1 MSQPIEFMLFGTTN
15 TFSTPSGYVFDEL
28 EKLPVLPHLFG
39 SNGKGYSFLFGVQ
52 GTKFFTGETPYTQF
66 VQDGPTVLQYY
77 VQDGSTVG
85 PPTVSVYS
93 FLATDEFV
101 GFVESSATPWSIATN
116 NIGSSETKTWTAPPT
131 IGKLSMHAKIVGNFI
146 LETTTI
152 VQAFDHY
159 EFIGPNNGVA
169 ANGSVLEI
177 TTNDSALV
185 LAVYTLR
192 VSVSRT
198 RLPIPKPKIP
208 KKEWPMFERIVVDRI
223 ENALSSRGIKV
234 ASKEITTRVNALKV
248 KFVAR

>member
-1 MSQPIEFMLFGTTN
+1 
-15 TFSTPSGYVFDEL
+15 
-28 EKLPVLPHLFG
+28 
-39 SNGKGYSFLFGVQ
+39 
-52 GTKFFTGETPYTQF
+52 
-66 VQDGPTVLQYY
+66 
-77 VQDGSTVG
+77 
-85 PPTVSVYS
+85 
-93 FLATDEFV
+93 
-101 GFVESSATPWSIATN
+101 
-116 NIGSSETKTWTAPPT
+116 
-131 IGKLSMHAKIVGNFI
+131 MHAKIVGNFI